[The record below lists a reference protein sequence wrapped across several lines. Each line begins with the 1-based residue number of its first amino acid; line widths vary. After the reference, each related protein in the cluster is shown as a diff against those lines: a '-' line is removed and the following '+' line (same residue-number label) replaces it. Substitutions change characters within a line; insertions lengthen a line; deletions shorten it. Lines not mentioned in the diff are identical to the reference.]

1 MSSNPRAVLG
11 AERGGRP
18 RWLLFFTVLL
28 LIAGGNLFFG
38 SLFDLHRVLTGK
50 PEVLHF
56 DGSFNEQKETLLRA
70 QVVLGN
76 VLAQTK
82 PVLYSLHAVMELAL
96 ALIYL
101 FAVAAIFSND
111 PRGRR
116 VGLLAAW
123 AGFVTCVGHAGF
135 LLGVV
140 QRIQPWFVPMLATS
154 YAQDATRAG
163 RALPAPDVVAEQ
175 ARLFL
180 VDAPL
185 LATAMGM
192 VFSLLLLAYFAGRR
206 MRLFYNQPRR
216 VDDG

>member
-1 MSSNPRAVLG
+1 MTYDGDDFGTSTERA
-11 AERGGRP
+11 RRP
-18 RWLLFFTVLL
+18 RLLLFFTVLL
-28 LIAGGNLFFG
+28 LIGGGNLFFG

-50 PEVLHF
+50 PDVLRF
-56 DGSFNEQKETLLRA
+56 DGSGEQKEILLRA
-70 QVVLGN
+70 QVTLGN

-82 PVLYSLHAVMELAL
+82 PVVYALHAVMELGL

-111 PRGRR
+111 SRGRR
-116 VGLLAAW
+116 VGLWAAW
-123 AGFVTCVGHAGF
+123 AGFAACLGHAAF

-140 QRIQPWFVPMLATS
+140 RRIQPWFVPMLAS
-154 YAQDATRAG
+154 HYAEDAARVG
-163 RALPAPDVVAEQ
+163 RASPSLDGVAEQ

-216 VDDG
+216 TEDG